1 MKIAQ
6 ITPYEYP
13 FPGGVTEHVYHLDR
27 CFRELGHEVKIIA
40 PSSEDGGKLA
50 DNVIS
55 ISESITSIP
64 FSGSISRVTLSPR
77 IYPRVKRLLQQE
89 AFDVVHLHEPLTPL
103 LALVALRHS
112 KSVTVGTFHAYRE
125 KGNLPFQTVARLF
138 RPLIAK
144 LDARICVSE
153 ASLELISHYFP
164 GNYRIIPNGIDMR
177 HFGPQVE
184 PIEKYMDGRPN
195 ILFVG
200 RLDKRKGFRFLM
212 RAYPY
217 IVEAFPDARLLIVGA
232 YERDDK
238 EPSVRYARMHNL
250 TGAKFIGRVS
260 SEELARYYRTCDVF
274 CAPSTGFESFGIV
287 LLEAMAAG
295 KPIVATNIPG
305 YHSVLQDG
313 QEGLMVEPESE
324 RALADGIIRLLRDP
338 ALGRE
343 MGARGQRK
351 AAGYDWP
358 IIARQI
364 LDLYEN
370 LLRQKAEARRNVR

>member
-1 MKIAQ
+1 MGHVPTHLEAAGQPGHAFAMKIAL
-6 ITPYEYP
+6 ISPYEYP

-40 PSSEDGGKLA
+40 PSSEDGDKLA

-77 IYPRVKRLLQQE
+77 VYLRVKRLLQQE

-125 KGNLPFQTVARLF
+125 KPNLPFQIISFLF
-138 RPLIAK
+138 RPLIGK

-153 ASLELISHYFP
+153 AAHELISHYYP
-164 GNYRIIPNGIDMR
+164 GNYLIIPNGIDMR
-177 HFGPQVE
+177 RFGPEVQ
-184 PIEKYMDGRPN
+184 PIDKYMDGRPN

-200 RLDKRKGFRFLM
+200 RLEKRKGFRFLM

-232 YERDDK
+232 YEKEDK
-238 EPSVRYARMHNL
+238 EPFVRYARMHNL

-260 SEELARYYRTCDVF
+260 SDVLAQYY
-274 CAPSTGFESFGIV
+274 
-287 LLEAMAAG
+287 
-295 KPIVATNIPG
+295 
-305 YHSVLQDG
+305 
-313 QEGLMVEPESE
+313 
-324 RALADGIIRLLRDP
+324 
-338 ALGRE
+338 
-343 MGARGQRK
+343 
-351 AAGYDWP
+351 
-358 IIARQI
+358 
-364 LDLYEN
+364 
-370 LLRQKAEARRNVR
+370 